1 MTEMDADAPVP
12 GDEVAYLQER
22 LIQETE
28 RLTKLFDAYEE
39 QHKELLD
46 TKAEIEV
53 LEREIIEK
61 EIEREGVESLLR
73 DKDDRSRDLETDL
86 AKSNKRLEYYDIEL
100 PKMEEKYTRE
110 KERLGRVFEL
120 AEELDDDL
128 RLAVAEMK
136 ARDDW
141 YIDHMQLFEDLNKAI
156 KNRYEMVE
164 AAVETERKSQHRRR
178 AFDDQIASLVEMRA
192 AEMTI
197 DEAEQTLVDSTPEI
211 GDAKDTDDSD
221 KPDEISDSEA
231 DEAVEESVIP
241 GSSEDEESIDSEDMA
256 GDSEDATDES
266 PPSVEEQTYSE
277 SVLSRVMASY
287 SIPDSDKDNF
297 LSFAQDYDHDENGY
311 LKSSELEDAAKA
323 WAAKSD

>member
-1 MTEMDADAPVP
+1 MTEMEADAPVP
-12 GDEVAYLQER
+12 GDEVAHLQER

-46 TKAEIEV
+46 TRAEIEV

-73 DKDDRSRDLETDL
+73 DKDDRYRDLETDL

-156 KNRYEMVE
+156 KQRYDMVE

-197 DEAEQTLVDSTPEI
+197 DEAEQTLVDSTPAAEETNDDMDESDD
-211 GDAKDTDDSD
+211 DAVPESVDSD
-221 KPDEISDSEA
+221 IGSEVIDDDESEPEPDSSKDSSD
-231 DEAVEESVIP
+231 
-241 GSSEDEESIDSEDMA
+241 DEEVAED
-256 GDSEDATDES
+256 G

-277 SVLSRVMASY
+277 SVLSRVMTSY
-287 SIPDSDKDNF
+287 SIPDSDKGAF
-297 LSFAQDYDHDENGY
+297 LAFAQDYDHDNNGY

-323 WAAKSD
+323 WSTQSE

>member
-1 MTEMDADAPVP
+1 MTEMEADAPVP
-12 GDEVAYLQER
+12 GDEVAHLQER
-22 LIQETE
+22 LIQETD

-61 EIEREGVESLLR
+61 EIEHEGVESLLR
-73 DKDDRSRDLETDL
+73 DKDDRYRDLETDL

-141 YIDHMQLFEDLNKAI
+141 YIGHMQLFEDLNKAI
-156 KNRYEMVE
+156 KNRYDMVE

-197 DEAEQTLVDSTPEI
+197 DEAEQTLVESPPVVEDTE
-211 GDAKDTDDSD
+211 DTDDVDDSD
-221 KPDEISDSEA
+221 NQDDVPEPLGSDGERDAAAEDDSEL
-231 DEAVEESVIP
+231 ESPEESTDGESVTDDA
-241 GSSEDEESIDSEDMA
+241 SS
-256 GDSEDATDES
+256 
-266 PPSVEEQTYSE
+266 SVEEQAYSE
-277 SVLSRVMASY
+277 SVLSRVMTSY
-287 SIPDSDKDNF
+287 SIPDSDKDDF
-297 LSFAQDYDHDENGY
+297 LAFAHDYDHDNNGY

-323 WAAKSD
+323 WAARFD

>member
-1 MTEMDADAPVP
+1 MTEMEADAPVP
-12 GDEVAYLQER
+12 GDEVAHLQER

-46 TKAEIEV
+46 TRAEIEV

-73 DKDDRSRDLETDL
+73 DKDDRYRDLETDL

-141 YIDHMQLFEDLNKAI
+141 YIGHMQLFEDLNNAI
-156 KNRYEMVE
+156 KQRYDMVE

-197 DEAEQTLVDSTPEI
+197 DQAEQTLVDSTPAVQE
-211 GDAKDTDDSD
+211 TDDGMDESD
-221 KPDEISDSEA
+221 EVAVP
-231 DEAVEESVIP
+231 EAVDP
-241 GSSEDEESIDSEDMA
+241 DAGSEVFD
-256 GDSEDATDES
+256 DES
-266 PPSVEEQTYSE
+266 ESELESSKESSDGEGVAEDVSPSVEEQTYSE
-277 SVLSRVMASY
+277 SVLSRVMTSY
-287 SIPDSDKDNF
+287 SIPDSDKDAF
-297 LSFAQDYDHDENGY
+297 LSFAQDYDHDNNGY

-323 WAAKSD
+323 WSTKPE

>member
-1 MTEMDADAPVP
+1 
-12 GDEVAYLQER
+12 
-22 LIQETE
+22 
-28 RLTKLFDAYEE
+28 
-39 QHKELLD
+39 
-46 TKAEIEV
+46 
-53 LEREIIEK
+53 
-61 EIEREGVESLLR
+61 
-73 DKDDRSRDLETDL
+73 
-86 AKSNKRLEYYDIEL
+86 
-100 PKMEEKYTRE
+100 
-110 KERLGRVFEL
+110 
-120 AEELDDDL
+120 
-128 RLAVAEMK
+128 
-136 ARDDW
+136 
-141 YIDHMQLFEDLNKAI
+141 MQLFEDLNKAI

-256 GDSEDATDES
+256 GDSEDVTDES

>member
-1 MTEMDADAPVP
+1 MTEMEADAPVQ
-12 GDEVAYLQER
+12 GDEVAHLQER

-28 RLTKLFDAYEE
+28 RLTKLLDAYEE

-46 TKAEIEV
+46 TRAEIEV

-73 DKDDRSRDLETDL
+73 DKDDRYRDLETDL

-156 KNRYEMVE
+156 KQRYDMVE

-197 DEAEQTLVDSTPEI
+197 DQAEQTLVDSTP
-211 GDAKDTDDSD
+211 
-221 KPDEISDSEA
+221 
-231 DEAVEESVIP
+231 AVEET
-241 GSSEDEESIDSEDMA
+241 D
-256 GDSEDATDES
+256 DAMDES
-266 PPSVEEQTYSE
+266 ADTEVPESVNSDDVSEVINDESESEPESSKESSDGEGVAEDVSPSVEEQTYSE
-277 SVLSRVMASY
+277 SVLSRVMTSY
-287 SIPDSDKDNF
+287 SIPDSDKDEF
-297 LSFAQDYDHDENGY
+297 LSFAQDYDHDNNGY

-323 WAAKSD
+323 WSTKSE

>member
-1 MTEMDADAPVP
+1 
-12 GDEVAYLQER
+12 
-22 LIQETE
+22 
-28 RLTKLFDAYEE
+28 
-39 QHKELLD
+39 
-46 TKAEIEV
+46 
-53 LEREIIEK
+53 
-61 EIEREGVESLLR
+61 
-73 DKDDRSRDLETDL
+73 
-86 AKSNKRLEYYDIEL
+86 
-100 PKMEEKYTRE
+100 
-110 KERLGRVFEL
+110 
-120 AEELDDDL
+120 DDDL

>member
-1 MTEMDADAPVP
+1 MTEMEADAPVP
-12 GDEVAYLQER
+12 GDEVAHLQER

-46 TKAEIEV
+46 TRAEIEV

-73 DKDDRSRDLETDL
+73 DKDDRYRDLETDL

-141 YIDHMQLFEDLNKAI
+141 YIDHMQLFEDLNKAL
-156 KNRYEMVE
+156 
-164 AAVETERKSQHRRR
+164 
-178 AFDDQIASLVEMRA
+178 SL
-192 AEMTI
+192 I
-197 DEAEQTLVDSTPEI
+197 H
-211 GDAKDTDDSD
+211 
-221 KPDEISDSEA
+221 ISE
-231 DEAVEESVIP
+231 P
-241 GSSEDEESIDSEDMA
+241 
-256 GDSEDATDES
+256 TR
-266 PPSVEEQTYSE
+266 PY
-277 SVLSRVMASY
+277 
-287 SIPDSDKDNF
+287 
-297 LSFAQDYDHDENGY
+297 
-311 LKSSELEDAAKA
+311 
-323 WAAKSD
+323 

>member
-1 MTEMDADAPVP
+1 MTEMEADAPVP
-12 GDEVAYLQER
+12 GDEVAHLQER

-46 TKAEIEV
+46 TRAEIEV

-73 DKDDRSRDLETDL
+73 DKDDRYRDLETDL

-141 YIDHMQLFEDLNKAI
+141 YIGHMQLFEDLNNAI
-156 KNRYEMVE
+156 KQRYDMVE

-197 DEAEQTLVDSTPEI
+197 DEAEQTLVDSTPAVEETEDAMDES
-211 GDAKDTDDSD
+211 GDEADVPESVDSD
-221 KPDEISDSEA
+221 DGS
-231 DEAVEESVIP
+231 EAVEE
-241 GSSEDEESIDSEDMA
+241 EESEPEESKET
-256 GDSEDATDES
+256 TDDEGVTDDG

-277 SVLSRVMASY
+277 SVLSRVMTSY
-287 SIPDSDKDNF
+287 NIPDSDKDTF
-297 LSFAQDYDHDENGY
+297 LAFAQDYDHDNNGY

-323 WAAKSD
+323 WSAKSD

>member
-1 MTEMDADAPVP
+1 MTEMEADAPVP
-12 GDEVAYLQER
+12 GDEVAHLQER

-46 TKAEIEV
+46 TRAEIEV

-73 DKDDRSRDLETDL
+73 DKDDRYRDLETDL

-156 KNRYEMVE
+156 KQRYDMVE

-197 DEAEQTLVDSTPEI
+197 DQAEQTLVDSTP
-211 GDAKDTDDSD
+211 
-221 KPDEISDSEA
+221 
-231 DEAVEESVIP
+231 AVEET
-241 GSSEDEESIDSEDMA
+241 D
-256 GDSEDATDES
+256 DAMDES
-266 PPSVEEQTYSE
+266 ADTEVPESVNSDDVSEVINDESESEPESFKESSDGEGVAEDVSPSVEEQTYSE
-277 SVLSRVMASY
+277 SVLSRVMTSY
-287 SIPDSDKDNF
+287 SIPDSDKDEF
-297 LSFAQDYDHDENGY
+297 LSFAQDYDHDNNGY

-323 WAAKSD
+323 WSTKSE

>member
-1 MTEMDADAPVP
+1 MTEMEADAPVP
-12 GDEVAYLQER
+12 GDEVAHLQER

-46 TKAEIEV
+46 TRAEIEV

-73 DKDDRSRDLETDL
+73 DKDDRYRDLETDL

-156 KNRYEMVE
+156 KQRYDMVE

-197 DEAEQTLVDSTPEI
+197 DQAEQTLVDSTP
-211 GDAKDTDDSD
+211 
-221 KPDEISDSEA
+221 
-231 DEAVEESVIP
+231 AVEET
-241 GSSEDEESIDSEDMA
+241 D
-256 GDSEDATDES
+256 DAMDES
-266 PPSVEEQTYSE
+266 ADTEVPESVNSDDVSEVIDDESESEPESSKESSDGEGVAEDVSPSVEEQTYSE
-277 SVLSRVMASY
+277 SVLSRVMTSY
-287 SIPDSDKDNF
+287 SIPDSDKDEF
-297 LSFAQDYDHDENGY
+297 LSFAQDYDHDNNGY

-323 WAAKSD
+323 WSTKSE

>member
-1 MTEMDADAPVP
+1 MTEMEADAPVP
-12 GDEVAYLQER
+12 GDEVAHLQER

-46 TKAEIEV
+46 TRAEIEV

-73 DKDDRSRDLETDL
+73 DKDDRYRDLETDL

-156 KNRYEMVE
+156 KQRYDMVE

-197 DEAEQTLVDSTPEI
+197 DQAEQTLVDSTP
-211 GDAKDTDDSD
+211 
-221 KPDEISDSEA
+221 
-231 DEAVEESVIP
+231 AVEET
-241 GSSEDEESIDSEDMA
+241 D
-256 GDSEDATDES
+256 DAMDES
-266 PPSVEEQTYSE
+266 ADTEVPESVNSDDVSEVINDESESEPESSKESSDGEGVAEDVSPSVEEQTYSE
-277 SVLSRVMASY
+277 SVLSRVMTSY
-287 SIPDSDKDNF
+287 SIPDSDKDEF
-297 LSFAQDYDHDENGY
+297 LSFAQDYDHDNNGY

-323 WAAKSD
+323 WSTKSE

>member
-1 MTEMDADAPVP
+1 MTEMEADAPVP
-12 GDEVAYLQER
+12 GDEIAHLQER

-46 TKAEIEV
+46 SKAEIEV

-73 DKDDRSRDLETDL
+73 DKDDRFRDLETDL

-156 KNRYEMVE
+156 KHRYEMVE
-164 AAVETERKSQHRRR
+164 SAVETERKSQHRRR

-197 DEAEQTLVDSTPEI
+197 DEAEQTLVESTPDDGE
-211 GDAKDTDDSD
+211 TDELDV
-221 KPDEISDSEA
+221 PDNQP
-231 DEAVEESVIP
+231 EAVVSDEPEVSDDIVEEQSNEAEPV
-241 GSSEDEESIDSEDMA
+241 EESIDD
-256 GDSEDATDES
+256 GDVTDES
-266 PPSVEEQTYSE
+266 SSSIEEQTYSE

-287 SIPDSDKDNF
+287 SIHDSDKESF
-297 LSFAQDYDHDENGY
+297 LAFAQDYDHDDNGY

-323 WAAKSD
+323 WSTKSE